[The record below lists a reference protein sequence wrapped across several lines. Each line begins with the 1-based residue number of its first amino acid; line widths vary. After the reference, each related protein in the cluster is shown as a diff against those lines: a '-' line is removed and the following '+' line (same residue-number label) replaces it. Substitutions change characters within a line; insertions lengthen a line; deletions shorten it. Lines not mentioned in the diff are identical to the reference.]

1 MAAMAPDR
9 QDPRRTASIANLILP
24 SSEVP
29 TDRSSLLSL
38 SHLAASMQPIETST
52 SSSQRRR
59 RAAAEAFARTSSV
72 PAALR
77 EQTSDHRPHHPQ
89 QQQRSQVPV
98 QLGVARPTSKRIS
111 RTKSAFAS
119 RNSLRAVAA
128 AAVTSARDS
137 NVAPTSPA
145 GTPATSSGGNG
156 GNIGALPS
164 PASLA
169 LSPTPSPAAL
179 KPMAAMP
186 MGGGI
191 GSKHTS
197 ASNSIESCVPPPD
210 VRLTAGHAS
219 VKREGLGVGGG
230 RYSTIE
236 FASNALMGMK
246 GRRGGDGMEIDGE
259 FELREPSSS
268 SHDARLISRPSRG
281 RTTPDAKRA
290 QNRESAKRFRVAQK
304 KRWADLQE
312 TVEKKDKE
320 IARLKDMLQEVTNQ
334 NLAERRG
341 NAVTKVNQK
350 ADALAMAELDLFVK
364 LMCSSGDLDR
374 GNKAKAVQPPIA
386 ASIGALY
393 RVIVAKLDGTVLGVR
408 HLNADCGN
416 AMGGEVGSLLWDHVH
431 SSDSAHLR
439 FTVVHASRMASVMGE
454 EPIVFSYRRKEMQ
467 KDKEQENGNSDEV
480 EKESYMRMKGCI
492 YPLADENG
500 EISSVILAEFVEI

>member
-1 MAAMAPDR
+1 M
-9 QDPRRTASIANLILP
+9 
-24 SSEVP
+24 
-29 TDRSSLLSL
+29 
-38 SHLAASMQPIETST
+38 
-52 SSSQRRR
+52 
-59 RAAAEAFARTSSV
+59 
-72 PAALR
+72 
-77 EQTSDHRPHHPQ
+77 
-89 QQQRSQVPV
+89 
-98 QLGVARPTSKRIS
+98 
-111 RTKSAFAS
+111 
-119 RNSLRAVAA
+119 RAVAA
-128 AAVTSARDS
+128 AAATSARDS

-145 GTPATSSGGNG
+145 AAPATPSGGNG
-156 GNIGALPS
+156 GNAGALPS

-169 LSPTPSPAAL
+169 LSPTPSPAGL
-179 KPMAAMP
+179 KTMVAMP

-210 VRLTAGHAS
+210 VRLTARHTN
-219 VKREGLGVGGG
+219 VKGERLGIGGG

-236 FASNALMGMK
+236 FAGNALTGMK

-259 FELREPSSS
+259 FEQREPSSS
-268 SHDARLISRPSRG
+268 SHDARINGRLGRG
-281 RTTPDAKRA
+281 LGRATPDAKRA

-341 NAVTKVNQK
+341 NLVTKVNQK
-350 ADALAMAELDLFVK
+350 ADALAMAELDLFIK
-364 LMCSSGDLDR
+364 LMCSSNDMDR
-374 GNKAKAVQPPIA
+374 GSKAEGNVQPPIA

-393 RVIVAKLDGTVLGVR
+393 RVIVAKLDGSVLGVR

-439 FTVVHASRMASVMGE
+439 FTVVHASKMASVMGE
-454 EPIVFSYRRKEMQ
+454 EPIVFSYRRKAVQNSRDRMS
-467 KDKEQENGNSDEV
+467 GNSDEV
-480 EKESYMRMKGCI
+480 ERESYMRMKGCI

-500 EISSVILAEFVEI
+500 GISSIILAEFVEI